1 MGEKGGTAAES
12 ATAMLREMILAG
24 ELRPG
29 ARVHQDHLS
38 EDLGL
43 SRTPLRTAMA
53 TLARDGLLDY
63 EANRG
68 YRVKQFSVD
77 SIRSVFEIRSVL
89 ESQACRAAARR
100 GIGRGVLDTMDALV
114 RRGDELLSV
123 GRLDPDRLPPY
134 RKMNVDFHNCI
145 LEAAQNPWL
154 RDFVDRTHNVP
165 MVSDRVILW
174 DDYDVIYRSHD
185 DHHRIARALRRGDGE
200 RAALVMYEHVA
211 YAGELLVTR
220 LEADPDAAFKL
231 LSAGAEPPLAM
242 SAD

>member
-1 MGEKGGTAAES
+1 MAEKGGTVAES

-38 EDLGL
+38 ELLGL

-63 EANRG
+63 ETNRG
-68 YRVKQFSVD
+68 YRVKEFSVG

-89 ESQACRAAARR
+89 EAQACRAAARNGLAR
-100 GIGRGVLDTMDALV
+100 VVLDRMDELV

-123 GRLDPDRLPPY
+123 GRLDPDHLPPY

-174 DDYDVIYRSHD
+174 DDYEVIHRSHD
-185 DHHRIARALRRGDGE
+185 DHHRIAQALRRGDGD
-200 RAALVMYEHVA
+200 RAALVMFEHVA
-211 YAGELLVTR
+211 YAGELLIAR
-220 LEADPDAAFKL
+220 LESDPEAAFKL
-231 LSAGAEPPLAM
+231 LAASAP
-242 SAD
+242 SND